1 MAITFEFLRK
11 IRIVTDKT
19 KKAASFYRDGF
30 SDIWNKFVII

>member
-1 MAITFEFLRK
+1 MNKLLSPYDFGRN
-11 IRIVTDKT
+11 